1 MALNSSSWPTLWRV
15 ITTEILKFSNPA
27 FARFSIARIAVS
39 NEPGPRTAS
48 LTSAVAPSMEICT
61 ST

>member
-1 MALNSSSWPTLWRV
+1 MLWRV
-15 ITTEILKFSNPA
+15 QTTDSFGLTPA
-27 FARFSIARIAVS
+27 SARCCNARTAVAY
-39 NEPGPRTAS
+39 EPSPRTLS